1 MSRYAVNKVLWQVAR
16 DDALA
21 AEYDEAPERFLAGRG
36 LTGEEYRQ
44 LLERDVTAMFAAGA
58 HPFLLYAFRIRSA
71 GGWSYP
77 MMVEHVK
84 ALSDVDPP
92 LDIST

>member
-16 DDALA
+16 DDAMA
-21 AEYDEAPERFLAGRG
+21 AVYKETPEKFLADRG
-36 LTGEEYRQ
+36 LTEVEYQQ
-44 LLERDVTAMFAAGA
+44 LLNRDFAAMFAAGA
-58 HPFLLYAFRIRSA
+58 HPFLLFTFRIKIS

-77 MMVEHVK
+77 MMVEHVRVL
-84 ALSDVDPP
+84 ADIDPP